1 MNVKIPQF
9 PWYGDTE
16 LDLRFPDAWK
26 VVICDMA
33 GKDAPKLSET
43 EIEAAFSHPFGT
55 PRLAELARNKKEVV
69 ILFEDL
75 SRPTKIYEFLPY
87 VLKELEEAG
96 IKDDNIRF
104 IAALGTHG
112 ALRLIDFIKKL
123 GPDIPG
129 RFAVYNHNPYENC
142 TPIGTTTNN
151 TPVAINKEVM
161 ACDLK
166 IGIGCITPHPLSGFG
181 GGAKILFPGVAGMDG
196 IQYHHSN
203 IAKRKPPTVQNPTGK
218 SPRWGEVDDNEA
230 RLDLEES
237 ARMAGLDI
245 VINAVVNMHRDTVG
259 LFVGDMVKAHREGV
273 KLARKIYHT
282 PIPKDPD
289 VIIANAYCKANEGT
303 FLMGIGNGLLREDGG
318 DLVIICNIPDGQV
331 CHYLLRSF
339 GKDHGGKL
347 YGKRTRLL
355 PRIRRLIVLGPYIDR
370 AGIDWLGPAE
380 HTIMAKDWTQVIDLI
395 VKKYG
400 EKAKIAV
407 IPDGTLQHFPELWE
421 RL

>member
-1 MNVKIPQF
+1 MP
-9 PWYGDTE
+9 G
-16 LDLRFPDAWK
+16 
-26 VVICDMA
+26 
-33 GKDAPKLSET
+33 
-43 EIEAAFSHPFGT
+43 
-55 PRLAELARNKKEVV
+55 KEVV

-181 GGAKILFPGVAGMDG
+181 GGAKILFPGVAGMEG

-370 AGIDWLGPAE
+370 AGIDWLGPVE